1 MNVVNRSPPSRTHRG
16 TRPQVT
22 LLKGCWQPKGKVLG
36 VTSTYATRAK
46 RRCRRRAR
54 CKAFLVG
61 PHGSWP
67 LRVKSR
73 ASAIRI
79 RCRPA
84 LLNLASVTRVLCSQV
99 EQAPHRCV
107 WRRRK
112 MVGWKVEVQMVTH
125 IGSGT
130 TLKDFAMHPGCVA
143 AVRVEKLPYQTLRH
157 CSACACG
164 VTRRCA
170 RDETACA

>member
-1 MNVVNRSPPSRTHRG
+1 M
-16 TRPQVT
+16 
-22 LLKGCWQPKGKVLG
+22 
-36 VTSTYATRAK
+36 TSTYATRAK

-143 AVRVEKLPYQTLRH
+143 AVRVEKLPYQNTAALF
-157 CSACACG
+157 G
-164 VTRRCA
+164 VRVW
-170 RDETACA
+170 RDETVCV